1 MKKLKFLPG
10 IVLVGLFLAVMAGCG
25 KEEQKSDPYTPLFVY
40 FYPLNLDVSITNLMP
55 YFVNYPTD
63 CDKMGLRG
71 RPMTVTYED
80 YNQAWNITSVAQ
92 YTFCRDG
99 DLLMQARSLLTGN
112 EIIAFEYGNDSNL
125 VKIITQKMGRYEN
138 KESDDGFTYDA
149 AGRLVRRDKN
159 GRGHYDTYT
168 LLYTYHENGALKSI
182 SPERKDGSTYESG
195 ITFSSMQFDSLA
207 NMVYFETPRTTNM
220 FLKDLNSNKKGKSVT
235 TYSYTGHLC
244 TKAVEKIPIK
254 FDQGT
259 ETLTCTS
266 NFTYNSQGDLASWT
280 YSGGVYKEKGNSWRV
295 DDMTFTISF
304 DYVYDEHG
312 NWTQAKITFPA
323 NIDEIPALRLFY
335 KASKNGIA
343 TNRDYSPSVGV
354 GEIPVLTVKRTVEYM
369 EDEMKK

>member
-1 MKKLKFLPG
+1 M
-10 IVLVGLFLAVMAGCG
+10 LVGLFLAVMAGCG